1 LTDLKKYEDAL
12 LSLDSMSFEEYIG
25 KVMNHRRFT
34 ENDNNLVKDIKRRIR
49 NRESARKSRRNK
61 KTKIEVL
68 QDKVN
73 QLNGENLG
81 LKQDVYGLKQDV
93 CNLTQENI
101 NLKNEVVYWRELNNN
116 KPKSPDNEM
125 NSSAPGGLSTQS
137 VILFVVLFSFG
148 MLWNMDIAS
157 VVQNSFGKNYNN
169 QYVNPMLNRFEEDPL
184 LDKLFE
190 ENLFSSGDTYNSRS
204 YRDHLKDNKGR
215 KDVETCC

>member
-12 LSLDSMSFEEYIG
+12 MSLDSVSFEEYIG
-25 KVMNHRRFT
+25 KVMNHKRFT

-68 QDKVN
+68 QDKVS

-81 LKQDVYGLKQDV
+81 LKQDVYSLKQDV
-93 CNLTQENI
+93 CNLTQENV
-101 NLKNEVVYWRELNNN
+101 NLKNEVVYWRELNN
-116 KPKSPDNEM
+116 KPKSPDTEM
-125 NSSAPGGLSTQS
+125 NSSAPGLSTQS

-148 MLWNMDIAS
+148 ILWNMDISS
-157 VVQNSFGKNYNN
+157 VVHNSFGKNYNN

-190 ENLFSSGDTYNSRS
+190 ENLFSSGDTYNSRG
-204 YRDHLKDNKGR
+204 YRDHLKDKGR